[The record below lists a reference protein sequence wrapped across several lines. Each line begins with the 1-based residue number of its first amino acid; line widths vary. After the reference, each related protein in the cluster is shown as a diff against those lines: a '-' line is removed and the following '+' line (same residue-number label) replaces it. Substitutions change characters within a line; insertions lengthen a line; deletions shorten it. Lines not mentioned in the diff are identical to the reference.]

1 MQSGTMM
8 KMVGVGLD
16 EGGRKAHFQPNLGK
30 VTLWLANHALML
42 TLTLSI
48 KVAADNLFK
57 GKAVYAHTF
66 A

>member
-1 MQSGTMM
+1 M
-8 KMVGVGLD
+8 KGAGKHM
-16 EGGRKAHFQPNLGK
+16 FFSCNLGK

-57 GKAVYAHTF
+57 GKPFMHTF

>member
-1 MQSGTMM
+1 MFFSC
-8 KMVGVGLD
+8 
-16 EGGRKAHFQPNLGK
+16 NLGK

-57 GKAVYAHTF
+57 GKPFMHTF